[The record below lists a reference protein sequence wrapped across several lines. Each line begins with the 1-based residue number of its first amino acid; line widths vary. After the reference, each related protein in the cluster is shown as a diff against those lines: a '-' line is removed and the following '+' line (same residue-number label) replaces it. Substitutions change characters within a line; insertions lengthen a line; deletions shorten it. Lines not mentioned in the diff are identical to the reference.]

1 MQNPVASPSLPP
13 PPAPAAVKQRW
24 TIGRVTTIIAGVL
37 IGLVLLIFLAGLA
50 LALIGNA
57 QENAPKVQ
65 IIRDIF
71 IILLAFQ
78 SILIVGA
85 LAVLIVQIAR
95 LINLLQNEVMPI
107 LKNTQETVST
117 ARTTVEFVGSNL
129 TGPVIRLN
137 AYLAAINILLR
148 ELFGIRRAVRRSK
161 KVSLTQEGVH
171 ERVE

>member
-1 MQNPVASPSLPP
+1 MQNSASAPQLPP
-13 PPAPAAVKQRW
+13 PSAPEKSRW
-24 TIGRVTTIIAGVL
+24 TVARVTTIAAGVL
-37 IGLVLLIFLAGLA
+37 IVLVILVFAAGLA
-50 LALIGNA
+50 LALVGDA

-65 IIRDIF
+65 IVRDIF
-71 IILLAFQ
+71 IIILAFQ

-95 LINLLQNEVMPI
+95 LMNLLQNEVMPI

-129 TGPVIRLN
+129 TEPVIRLN
-137 AYLAAINILLR
+137 AYLAAISVLLR

-161 KVSLTQEGVH
+161 KVPLQQEAAH